1 MVVKWKKHNFL
12 VSIIYRATMKSSQ
25 LVLTILIIIL
35 TISTTV
41 FAQTI
46 SKYDQHKVFDNT
58 LFSAPGTVYRSGSG
72 QPGPQYWQNTS
83 NYNINVQLNT
93 EENLITGNVKI
104 IYINKSPDN
113 LNHLW
118 LQLDQNRYKQN
129 SRGALANN
137 IVKGRW
143 SNRNFEGGY
152 NIESVSIEFYGVV
165 TDANYLIDDTRMRII
180 LPQALKSKGD
190 SIMISISYS
199 FAVADYGSDRMGT
212 LITKKGV
219 IYEIAQWYPRMSV
232 YDDVAG
238 WNTLPYIGAG
248 EFYLDYGNFDYTIE
262 VPADYIVVGSGEL
275 QNPAEVLTTVQM
287 KRIADAKESDD
298 KVYIITIEEV
308 TDLDSVSYVSGTK
321 IWHFKMNET
330 RDVSWAASRAFVWDA
345 AKINLPENKTS
356 LAMSVYPIEFADDS
370 AWGRSTEYVK
380 ASVEFYS
387 KMWFPYPYPAAV
399 NVAGKVGGM
408 EYPGIV
414 FCSSKAKGRSLWAV
428 TDHEIGHNWF
438 PMIVGS
444 NERRY
449 MWQDEGFGTF
459 INIFS
464 TRNFNNGEYT
474 ARRDSARHL
483 LKYIISDS
491 SESIMN
497 YSDVIYPKGLSNL
510 AYIKTA
516 VGLNILREVVLGEE
530 RFDYAFRTY
539 INRWAFK
546 HPTPEDFFRTMSD
559 AAGDDLN
566 WFWKQWFYETWMLDQ
581 GVQGVKYING
591 DPENGAVIT
600 ITNYEQMAMPVP
612 IKIVETSGKIIKMK
626 LPVEVWHRG
635 SNWSFKVKTTS
646 PIDSVIIDPDYQ
658 LPDINPKNN
667 TWSSNYKLEE

>member
-1 MVVKWKKHNFL
+1 
-12 VSIIYRATMKSSQ
+12 MKSSQ
-25 LVLTILIIIL
+25 FFLTIMIIIL

-219 IYEIAQWYPRMSV
+219 IYEIAQWYPRMAV

-287 KRIADAKESDD
+287 ERIADAKESDD

>member
-1 MVVKWKKHNFL
+1 
-12 VSIIYRATMKSSQ
+12 MKSPQFFS
-25 LVLTILIIIL
+25 TILIIIL
-35 TISTTV
+35 IISTSV
-41 FAQTI
+41 CAQTI
-46 SKYDQHKVFDNT
+46 SKYDQHQVFDNT
-58 LFSAPGTVYRSGSG
+58 FLSAPGTVYRSGSG
-72 QPGPQYWQNTS
+72 QPGPQYWQNIS

-93 EENLITGNVKI
+93 EENIISGNVKI

-118 LQLDQNRYKQN
+118 LQLDQNRYKLD

-152 NIESVSIEFYGVV
+152 NIESVSIELHGVV
-165 TDANYLIDDTRMRII
+165 IDADYFIDDTRMRII
-180 LPQALKSKGD
+180 LPQALKSNGD

-199 FAVADYGSDRMGT
+199 FAVAAYGSDRMGI
-212 LITKKGV
+212 LKTKKGE
-219 IYEIAQWYPRMSV
+219 IYEIAQWYPRMAV
-232 YDDVAG
+232 YDDVSG

-248 EFYLDYGNFDYTIE
+248 EFYLDYGNFDYTVE
-262 VPADYIVVGSGEL
+262 VPADFVVVGSGEL
-275 QNPAEVLTTVQM
+275 QNPAEALTPAQM
-287 KRIADAKESDD
+287 ERIADAKESDD

-308 TDLDSVSYVSGTK
+308 TDLDSVSYVSETK
-321 IWHFKMNET
+321 IWHFKMTRT

-345 AKINLPENKTS
+345 ARINLPENKTS

-370 AWGRSTEYVK
+370 AWGRSTEYIK

-387 KMWFPYPYPAAV
+387 KMWFPYPYPVAV

-414 FCSSKAKGRSLWAV
+414 FCSSKAKGRSLWGV
-428 TDHEIGHNWF
+428 TDHEFGHNWF

-449 MWQDEGFGTF
+449 MWQDEGFNTF

-474 ARRDSARHL
+474 SRRDSARNL
-483 LKYIISDS
+483 VKYIISDS

-497 YSDVIYPKGLSNL
+497 YPDVIYPKGLGNL
-510 AYIKTA
+510 AFFKTA
-516 VGLNILREVVLGEE
+516 IGLNMLREIVLGED
-530 RFDYAFRTY
+530 RFDHAFRTY

-546 HPTPEDFFRTMSD
+546 HPTPEDFFRTMND

-566 WFWKQWFYETWMLDQ
+566 WFWKQWFYENWMLDQ

-600 ITNYEQMAMPVP
+600 IVNYEQMAMPVP
-612 IKIVETSGKIIKMK
+612 LKIVETNGNTINMK

-635 SNWSFKVKTTS
+635 SDWSFKVKTTS
-646 PIDSVIIDPDYQ
+646 LIDSVIIDPDYQ
-658 LPDINPKNN
+658 LPDVNPKNN
-667 TWSSNYKLEE
+667 IWSSNYKLEE

>member
-1 MVVKWKKHNFL
+1 
-12 VSIIYRATMKSSQ
+12 MKFSQ
-25 LVLTILIIIL
+25 FFSTILIIIL
-35 TISTTV
+35 TISTFV
-41 FAQTI
+41 FTQTI
-46 SKYDQHKVFDNT
+46 SKYDQRKVFDNT
-58 LFSAPGTVYRSGSG
+58 FLSESGTVYRSGSG

-83 NYNINVQLNT
+83 NYKINVQLNT

-152 NIESVSIEFYGVV
+152 NMESISIELHGVV
-165 TDANYLIDDTRMRII
+165 IDANYFIDDTRMRII
-180 LPQALKSKGD
+180 LPQALKSNGD
-190 SIMISISYS
+190 SILINISYS
-199 FAVADYGSDRMGT
+199 FAVAAYGSDRMGI
-212 LITKKGV
+212 LATKKGV
-219 IYEIAQWYPRMSV
+219 IYEIAQWYPRMAV
-232 YDDVAG
+232 YDDVTG

-248 EFYLDYGNFDYTIE
+248 EFYLDYGNFDYTVE

-275 QNPAEVLTTVQM
+275 QNPAEVLTPVQM

-298 KVYIITIEEV
+298 KVYVMTIEEV
-308 TDLDSVSYVSGTK
+308 TDLDSVSYISETK
-321 IWHFKMNET
+321 IWHFKMT
-330 RDVSWAASRAFVWDA
+330 GARDVSWAASRAFVWDA
-345 AKINLPENKTS
+345 ARINLPENKTS
-356 LAMSVYPIEFADDS
+356 LAMSVYPHELADDS

-387 KMWFPYPYPAAV
+387 KMWFPYPYPVAV

-414 FCSSKAKGRSLWAV
+414 FCSSKAKGSKLWGV
-428 TDHEIGHNWF
+428 TNHEFGHNWF

-449 MWQDEGFGTF
+449 MWQDEGFNTF
-459 INIFS
+459 INIYS
-464 TRNFNNGEYT
+464 TRNFNNGEYVS
-474 ARRDSARHL
+474 RRDSARNL
-483 LKYIISDS
+483 VKYIFSDS
-491 SESIMN
+491 SESLMN
-497 YSDVIYPKGLSNL
+497 YPDVIYPKGLGNL
-510 AYIKTA
+510 AYFKTA
-516 VGLNILREVVLGEE
+516 IGLNMLREIVLGED

-546 HPTPEDFFRTMSD
+546 HPTPEDFFRTMND

-566 WFWKQWFYETWMLDQ
+566 WFWKQWFYENWMLDQ
-581 GVQGVKYING
+581 GVEGVKYING
-591 DPENGAVIT
+591 NPENGAVIT
-600 ITNYEQMAMPVP
+600 ITNYEQMVMPVP
-612 IKIVETSGKIIKMK
+612 LKIIEANGNTISMK

-635 SNWSFKVKTTS
+635 SDWSFKVKTTS

-667 TWSSNYKLEE
+667 IWSSNYKLEE